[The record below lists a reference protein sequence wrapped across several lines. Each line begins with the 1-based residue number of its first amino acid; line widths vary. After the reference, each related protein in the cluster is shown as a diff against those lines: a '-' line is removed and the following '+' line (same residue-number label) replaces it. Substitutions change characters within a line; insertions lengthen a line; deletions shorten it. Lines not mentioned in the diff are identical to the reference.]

1 MNENSLKN
9 LEKNKCRF
17 AAISSE
23 EASILGKKGAEIAN
37 KNRIQRKTYKELLDI
52 AQYSQNLSDE
62 TKKKLEDDGF
72 EANEIYKKAVAVNEL
87 VNNSMTGNIN
97 ALNKMEEIDGQYTE
111 RDLARKELDSESDRN
126 YKTEKLKNE
135 NLKLELE
142 TKKLELMIEA
152 AKKGIIDKD
161 SLPTFV
167 LDYKD

>member
-1 MNENSLKN
+1 MHTENLVQ
-9 LEKNKCRF
+9 F
-17 AAISSE
+17 SS
-23 EASILGKKGAEIAN
+23 
-37 KNRIQRKTYKELLDI
+37 
-52 AQYSQNLSDE
+52 
-62 TKKKLEDDGF
+62 
-72 EANEIYKKAVAVNEL
+72 ANESSVEKARNAGRKGGKISQAKQKEKKEFQYYTDIFLESFAKGKNTQEALEEKGFKQKDMTGYARIVAGLADSAFKGNHAAAKQILDFHLNGTEREL
-87 VNNSMTGNIN
+87 VR
-97 ALNKMEEIDGQYTE
+97 KEEDSKSE
-111 RDLARKELDSESDRN
+111 RD